1 MAGRWLQ
8 LAGVVKLSEHKGSV
22 GGCREH
28 WTSELISCSFFFGV
42 CVEGGVLVRQGAKLS
57 NHKGG
62 DRYVV
67 GVKPNGSPSG
77 ALGG

>member
-1 MAGRWLQ
+1 
-8 LAGVVKLSEHKGSV
+8 
-22 GGCREH
+22 
-28 WTSELISCSFFFGV
+28 V